1 MIKYSKKHGSVDGSR
16 DVTNG
21 GLCSLYSGYGWDSD
35 IHVF

>member
-1 MIKYSKKHGSVDGSR
+1 MIKYSKKHGFVDGSR

-21 GLCSLYSGYGWDSD
+21 VLCSLYSGHGWDSD